1 MVLDQILVCYDNT
14 LRDAE
19 IKIQYFL
26 TGIMHQSLG

>member
-1 MVLDQILVCYDNT
+1 MVLDQILVCYDNA

-26 TGIMHQSLG
+26 TGIMH